1 MPRRYADLKG
11 NRNGNYIFDYD
22 RMLDPR
28 GNTAVYMLYA
38 GARLA
43 SILRKAGA
51 PIGSAASA
59 ALLAR
64 ASLDLSHPAELAVA
78 GVLIRFQEALE
89 RALSTLL
96 PNHLCEYVYDL
107 CGKVSNFVREC
118 KVLGSPE
125 QDSRVLLVTASILV
139 IKQTLD
145 LLGIG
150 FLDKI

>member
-1 MPRRYADLKG
+1 
-11 NRNGNYIFDYD
+11 
-22 RMLDPR
+22 MLDPR
-28 GNTAVYMLYA
+28 GNTAVYMLYT

-51 PIGSAASA
+51 EIGSAASQ
-59 ALLAR
+59 ALLAQ
-64 ASLDLSHPAELAVA
+64 ATLTLEHPAELAVA

-89 RALSTLL
+89 RATSTLL

-107 CGKVSNFVREC
+107 CGKVSSFVREC

-125 QDSRVLLVTASILV
+125 QNSRVLLVTASILT
-139 IKQTLD
+139 IKQTLA